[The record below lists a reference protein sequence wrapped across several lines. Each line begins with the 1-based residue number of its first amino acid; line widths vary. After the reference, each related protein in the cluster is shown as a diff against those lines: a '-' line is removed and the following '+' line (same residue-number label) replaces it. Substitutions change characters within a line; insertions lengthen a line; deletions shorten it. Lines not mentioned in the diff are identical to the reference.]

1 MAFDALGAVVMISGP
16 GDTMEEVAAVRDAIA
31 KWNSDHAVDQEVV
44 FIPRHFSTDA
54 VPVYAADVDG
64 QFVINQQMTMNSDV
78 VLCLFKDRLGT
89 ATDRNEHSGTVE
101 EADLRVGTERV
112 HMLFS
117 GEAPSVE
124 VWRDQKAREQRIRV
138 DEFREQL
145 EKAHKGLYGTFH
157 SLDELKDMVTRALSR
172 DAKLLRAER
181 AAGQSVVEPFATF
194 ELEIDGDVWSGR
206 EIVKDLITGQISLDA
221 YEYNQRKSSD
231 PDQREFTDQ
240 EYLQWSKKMMSGIDW
255 FVPHVAAAVM
265 GPLTITLASST
276 PLEGVEVEIVFRGVR
291 GLNPSGRSWYDIWR
305 PFTFGRQEGPHVFRH
320 PSRVV
325 PPDQRWVEHG
335 GDVVVTL
342 DVGRLRRR
350 SVPDVLHPAILMVP
364 GVADGREEIEY
375 SWRATAS
382 NVDDELEG
390 KGTLPVMSR
399 AQTEAVIA
407 LWTH

>member
-1 MAFDALGAVVMISGP
+1 MAFDALGAVVMVSGP
-16 GDTMEEVAAVRDAIA
+16 GDTNEQVAAVRDAIA
-31 KWNSDHAVDQEVV
+31 KWNSDHAVDQEVI
-44 FIPRHFSTDA
+44 FIPRHFLTDA

-89 ATDRNEHSGTVE
+89 PTDRNEHSGTVE
-101 EADLRVGTERV
+101 EADLRVSTERV

-124 VWRDQKAREQRIRV
+124 VWRDQKAREHRIRV

-145 EKAHKGLYGTFH
+145 EKDHKGLYGTFH

-181 AAGQSVVEPFATF
+181 ASGQSVVDPFATF

-206 EIVKDLITGQISLDA
+206 DVVKDLIKGQLSLDA
-221 YEYNQRKSSD
+221 YQYNQSKSSD
-231 PDQREFTDQ
+231 PDQLEFTDR
-240 EYLQWSKKMMSGIDW
+240 EYLQWSKKLMSGIDW
-255 FVPHVAAAVM
+255 FVPRVVAAVM
-265 GPLTITLASST
+265 GPLTITVASST

-291 GLNPSGRSWYDIWR
+291 GLNPSGRSWHDIWR
-305 PFTFGRQEGPHVFRH
+305 PHAFATQQKPLAFWP

-325 PPDQRWVEHG
+325 PDDQRWVEHD

-350 SVPDVLHPAILMVP
+350 AVPDILHPVILMVP
-364 GVADGREEIEY
+364 GEDDDRDEIEY
-375 SWRATAS
+375 SWRVTAS
-382 NVDDELEG
+382 NVTNELEG
-390 KGTLPVMSR
+390 KGTLPVLSK
-399 AQTEAVIA
+399 AQAEAAIA